1 VQVFVSF
8 KVTLPADK
16 ENEEEMPDYPDDDS
30 PIRGTSNLA
39 RMGHKEGEKRDWGF
53 VRSVSSFLSNSFYW

>member
-1 VQVFVSF
+1 VFVSF